1 MEVVIVKQRH
11 HLEAFW
17 EGAKKEEANWRLHPL
32 IYTFLVSTLAQYF
45 AGCQEMSTEDEI
57 LASGVAG

>member
-32 IYTFLVSTLAQYF
+32 IHTFLKSNLAQDIESINKRSRSSAVFY
-45 AGCQEMSTEDEI
+45 EK
-57 LASGVAG
+57 